1 MWIIHANRSGPA
13 LHSRQSAWILHAFQ
27 QVGVLPIVQSQG
39 ELGVTTAN
47 GQGDRARLERIA
59 RKAMI
64 DHGLVPD
71 FSKEIL
77 AELKTIGEPS
87 TLPDVPGLVDLRTAL
102 WCSLDNDSSR
112 DLDQL
117 TAAEMM
123 GSGAVKILI
132 AIADVDAV
140 VKKGSAIDLHAQQ
153 NTTSVYTAPEVFSML
168 PEKLSTDITSLNFG
182 RDRLAIVVELEIADD
197 GSILDSLFY
206 RAIVR
211 NKARLSYGSV
221 SDWLNNKGPIPMEIK
236 LIDGMEESLRLQDGT
251 AEKMRRLR
259 HMHGAL
265 VFDTIDAKPVFSGDT
280 LIDIIPDP
288 RGRANG
294 IVEDFMIAANSVTAR
309 YLASLN
315 YVSVRRV
322 VSTPKRWDRIVSIVA
337 EHGTTLPSQPD
348 SIALEKFLVASKK
361 ADPLRF
367 PDVSLSI
374 IKLLGS
380 GDYIVQIPGST
391 VEGHFG
397 LAVKNY
403 THSTAP
409 NRRYPDLIT
418 QRIVKAAISG
428 LPSPYSVE
436 ELTALAKHCNSAENA
451 ANKVERQ
458 MVKSA
463 AAILLEDRIGEQFNA
478 IVTGAAGKGTWVRI
492 TNPPLEGRLNSGS
505 QGLDVGDTLRVV
517 LASTDVELGH
527 IDFNRVD

>member
-1 MWIIHANRSGPA
+1 MD
-13 LHSRQSAWILHAFQ
+13 
-27 QVGVLPIVQSQG
+27 VLPIFQFLG
-39 ELGVTTAN
+39 EAGVNTAN
-47 GQGDRARLERIA
+47 EQKDRARLERIA
-59 RKAMI
+59 HRAMI
-64 DHGLVPD
+64 EHGLVPD
-71 FSKEIL
+71 FSKEVL
-77 AELKTIGEPS
+77 AELKTTGEPS
-87 TLPDVPGLVDLRTAL
+87 TLPDVPGLVDLRTVL
-102 WCSLDNDSSR
+102 WCSLDNDASR

-123 GSGAVKILI
+123 ENGNVKLLI

-153 NTTSVYTAPEVFSML
+153 NTTSVYTAAEVFSML
-168 PEKLSTDITSLNFG
+168 PEKLSTNITSLNFG
-182 RDRLAIVVELEIADD
+182 YDRLAVVVEIEIADD
-197 GSILDSLFY
+197 GSIVDSSFC

-211 NKARLSYGSV
+211 NKARLSYSSV
-221 SDWLNNKGPIPMEIK
+221 AAWLNNKDSIPMEIK
-236 LIDGMEESLRLQDGT
+236 LVDGMEESLRLQDAT

-259 HMHGAL
+259 HIHGAL
-265 VFDTIDAKPVFSGDT
+265 VFETIDAKPIFSGDT
-280 LIDIIPDP
+280 LMDIIPDP
-288 RGRANG
+288 RNRANG

-309 YLASLN
+309 YLASMD

-337 EHGTTLPSQPD
+337 GHGTTLPSQPD
-348 SIALEKFLVASKK
+348 SIALEKFLVSSQK

-380 GDYIVQIPGST
+380 GDYVVQIPGST

-428 LPSPYSVE
+428 RPSPYSVE
-436 ELTALAKHCNSAENA
+436 ELTALAQHCNSAENA

-463 AAILLEDRIGEQFNA
+463 AAILLEKRIGEQFDA

-492 TNPPLEGRLNSGS
+492 TNPPLEGRLNSGFK
-505 QGLDVGDTLRVV
+505 GLDVGDTLRVQ
-517 LASTDVELGH
+517 LTSTDVERGF
-527 IDFNRVD
+527 IDFKRVD